1 MSDRSDTARPQS
13 VRPCVLVI
21 EDNQA
26 NAQLMDYLL
35 RSYGFRTLM
44 AGDGEAGVAIALQQ
58 PPDLV
63 LCDIQLPG
71 IDGFEVARQ
80 LRGAEALQGVPLV
93 ALTALAMIGDE
104 ERILSRGFDGYVSK
118 PIDPQHFVGSIRR
131 YLQDQMPPD
140 DEPPRSPSLPTT
152 RVRPDHVATILAVDD
167 IRLNLELKRGLLE
180 PHGYEVLTAETM
192 AEALALARA
201 RTPDLIISDVGMK
214 FGDGFEFIAALKAD
228 PALAGIPVL
237 FVSSTHW
244 DVQARTRGLAL
255 GAARYL
261 RRPMDSHL
269 LLGEIRA
276 VLDEHRHS
284 GPRGE
289 PSG

>member
-1 MSDRSDTARPQS
+1 MNADTGPDSAPAR
-13 VRPCVLVI
+13 VLVI

-26 NAQLMDYLL
+26 NALLMDYLL
-35 RSYGFRTLM
+35 RSYGYLAST
-44 AGDGEAGVAIALQQ
+44 AGDGETGVAMALQQ
-58 PPDLV
+58 RPQLV

-71 IDGFEVARQ
+71 IDGYEVARQ
-80 LRGAEALQGVPLV
+80 LRANVSMQGVQLV

-104 ERILSRGFDGYVSK
+104 EHILSQGFDGYISK
-118 PIDPQHFVGSIRR
+118 PIDPQHFVGSIGR
-131 YLQDQMPPD
+131 YLQPPARPVD
-140 DEPPRSPSLPTT
+140 KPAQLPCRPMT
-152 RVRPDHVATILAVDD
+152 RTRHDRVATILAVDD

-192 AEALALARA
+192 ARALALARE
-201 RTPDLIISDVGMK
+201 RLPDLIISDVGMK

-228 PALAGIPVL
+228 QALKAIPVL

-244 DVQARTRGLAL
+244 DAQSRSRGLAL
-255 GAARYL
+255 GAVRYL

-276 VLDEHRHS
+276 VLDEHRRA
-284 GPRGE
+284 GP
-289 PSG
+289 